1 MRILLA
7 DDQSEVRS
15 ALHLLLEQEAG
26 LTIVEEVSE
35 ADELLAQVE
44 MTRPDVV
51 LLDWEL
57 PGLQASV
64 VVPALR
70 AVCPHLSVIALSG
83 LPEARDS
90 AISADVDGFV
100 SKGDPPER
108 LLETVN
114 GCRREQQRRLK
125 GKERDNH
132 VT

>member
-44 MTRPDVV
+44 MTCPDVV

-64 VVPALR
+64 VVPSLTR
-70 AVCPHLSVIALSG
+70 YVPPPIGDRSQRIAGSS
-83 LPEARDS
+83 RSSD
-90 AISADVDGFV
+90 I
-100 SKGDPPER
+100 R
-108 LLETVN
+108 R
-114 GCRREQQRRLK
+114 CRRLR
-125 GKERDNH
+125 
-132 VT
+132 